1 MTETND
7 TNATDRRTMKDV
19 SHTNPHTGETAGH
32 LFTRGPV
39 VAADGGRSGAEMD
52 EDTADDGTGTDTETE
67 TRTMKDVSHT
77 PPNDAE
83 DANRVFARGV
93 AERRDVSEE

>member
-1 MTETND
+1 MSETND

-19 SHTNPHTGETAGH
+19 SHTNPYTGESAGH

-52 EDTADDGTGTDTETE
+52 ESEAAADDGTEAQ

-83 DANRVFARGV
+83 DANRVFERGV